1 MNAESTPATAAKK
14 RSHLQIADELRQ
26 QIHSGA
32 LAPGERMPTQAELAD
47 RFGVP
52 RGTVRQALRIL
63 QDEGL
68 LTNAGKGSPATVAD
82 PRAVRDAP
90 EGLERGVVA
99 LAPRVAAAFTAP
111 RVRIDALCL
120 TAETLTLAIAES
132 IHLVHAGTAR
142 PERIE
147 LRLLMPGRNI
157 DLAFPTATEGTDDD
171 RVHERWLR
179 QRNAQGMALTTFLG
193 SLRRPPY
200 SVDVSVRFRALPF
213 TPSVKLY
220 LLNGEEALFG
230 YYLVRQREAEIEG
243 ESVELIDTLGMQ
255 SMLFPFLTRAENRRN
270 RAFVEQ
276 SQLWFDSLWETVSS
290 PLELGAGFSDI

>member
-1 MNAESTPATAAKK
+1 MKPESPATAAKK

-32 LAPGERMPTQAELAD
+32 LAPGERMPTQAELAG
-47 RFGVP
+47 RFDVP
-52 RGTVRQALRIL
+52 RGTIRQALRIL
-63 QDEGL
+63 QDEAL
-68 LTNAGKGSPATVAD
+68 LTDTGKGSPARVAD
-82 PRAVRDAP
+82 PRSARDVP

-120 TAETLTLAIAES
+120 TAETLTLAVAES

-157 DLAFPTATEGTDDD
+157 NLAFPTATEGTDDD
-171 RVHERWLR
+171 RVHQRWLR

-193 SLRRPPY
+193 SLRKPPY

-230 YYLVRQREAEIEG
+230 YYLVRRREAEIEN

-255 SMLFPFLTRAENRRN
+255 SMLFPFLTGAENRRN
-270 RAFVEQ
+270 RVFVEQ

-290 PLELGAGFSDI
+290 ELELGAGFSDI